1 MARKLRVQYPGALCH
16 VMNRGDPHKLRIAQ
30 RLRQETTMSL
40 AWIAQ
45 NLFMGAAGHLSCLLY
60 RKRNKD
66 DFIEEGQRGR
76 E

>member
-1 MARKLRVQYPGALCH
+1 
-16 VMNRGDPHKLRIAQ
+16 
-30 RLRQETTMSL
+30 MSL

-66 DFIEEGQRGR
+66 DFIEEGQRGQGIMDKR
-76 E
+76 F